1 MRCLTV
7 SNTVAAHFFI
17 SSLLQKERRVK
28 IAIIGSGISGLTAAY
43 YLHKNHDIT
52 LFEADDRLGGHT
64 ATIEVES
71 HGKAYSI
78 DTGFIVFNDWTYPR
92 FIELMEEIGVASRQ
106 SDMSF
111 SVSCERTGL
120 EFAGVDGRLSLLNGL
135 FAQRR
140 NLFSPSY
147 INLLLDIVRFNK
159 IAVADVENGHID
171 QNITLQLYVKKY
183 RLSQAFRD
191 FYLIPMASAIWST
204 PFAQMLDFPMRF
216 MLPFMFK
223 HGLLSVSN
231 RPKWRTI
238 VGGSSKYIEPL
249 TAGFRDRI
257 RLATPVLS
265 IERSDQH
272 VQLNMQSGSE
282 RFDHVILACHSDQSL
297 GLLKDANAVE
307 RHTLEAIRY
316 QPNEVVLHT
325 DIGQL
330 PRNKRAWASWNYKL
344 TEGGESLLPK
354 VTYDMNRL
362 MGIES
367 EARFCVTLNNTV
379 AIAPERILG
388 RFDYAHPIF
397 TLDGVDAQ
405 ERWNSVNNGQS
416 RTWFCGA
423 WWGKG
428 FHEDGVV
435 SARRVVD
442 ALS

>member
-1 MRCLTV
+1 
-7 SNTVAAHFFI
+7 
-17 SSLLQKERRVK
+17 VK
-28 IAIIGSGISGLTAAY
+28 IAVIGSGISGLTAAY
-43 YLHKNHDIT
+43 YLHKDHDIT
-52 LFEADDRLGGHT
+52 LFEAEERLGGHT
-64 ATIEVES
+64 ATVDVEAQ
-71 HGKAYSI
+71 GQRYSI
-78 DTGFIVFNDWTYPR
+78 DTGFIVFNDWTYPN
-92 FIELMEEIGVASRQ
+92 FIELMDEIGVESRQ

-120 EFAGVDGRLSLLNGL
+120 EFAGLDGKLSLLNGL

-140 NLFSPSY
+140 RLFSPSY

-171 QNITLQLYVKKY
+171 HNITLRDYVKKY
-183 RLSQAFRD
+183 RLSQGFRD

-216 MLPFMFK
+216 MLPFMYA
-223 HGLLSVSN
+223 HGLLSVSK

-238 VGGSSKYIEPL
+238 LGGSSQYIAPL
-249 TAGFRDRI
+249 SAGFKDRI

-265 IERSDQH
+265 VERFDDH
-272 VQLNMQSGSE
+272 VQITTQGGSE
-282 RFDHVILACHSDQSL
+282 RFDQVILACHSDQSL
-297 GLLKDANAVE
+297 SLLKDVSAAE

-330 PRNKRAWASWNYKL
+330 PRNRRAWASWNYRL
-344 TEGGESLLPK
+344 TPGGENLLPK

-362 MGIES
+362 MGID
-367 EARFCVTLNNTV
+367 AQQRFCVTLNNSA
-379 AIAPERILG
+379 AIAPDHILD

-397 TLDGVDAQ
+397 TLSGVDAQ
-405 ERWNSVNNGQS
+405 ERWEAINGQR

-435 SARRVVD
+435 SARRVVT
-442 ALS
+442 ALSSTAQP

>member
-1 MRCLTV
+1 M
-7 SNTVAAHFFI
+7 
-17 SSLLQKERRVK
+17 K

-43 YLHKNHDIT
+43 YLHNNHDIT
-52 LFEADDRLGGHT
+52 LFEAEDRLGGHT
-64 ATIEVES
+64 ATVDVEAQ
-71 HGKAYSI
+71 GQTYSI

-92 FIELMEEIGVASRQ
+92 FIELMDEIGVASRQ

-120 EFAGVDGRLSLLNGL
+120 EFAGLDGRLSLLNGL

-140 NLFSPSY
+140 NLLSPTY
-147 INLLLDIVRFNK
+147 VNLLLDIVRFNK
-159 IAVADVENGHID
+159 IAIADVENDHID
-171 QNITLQLYVKKY
+171 HNIMLRDYVKKY
-183 RLSQAFRD
+183 RLSQGFRD
-191 FYLIPMASAIWST
+191 LYLIPMASAIWST
-204 PFAQMLDFPMRF
+204 PFNQMLDFPMRF
-216 MLPFMFK
+216 MLPFMYR
-223 HGLLSVSN
+223 HGLLSVSK

-238 VGGSSKYIEPL
+238 VGGSSQYIAPL
-249 TAGFRDRI
+249 SAEFKDRI

-265 IERSDQH
+265 VERFEEH
-272 VQLNMQSGSE
+272 VQISTQGGSE
-282 RFDHVILACHSDQSL
+282 HFDQVILACHSDQSL
-297 GLLKDANAVE
+297 NLLKDLSAVE

-330 PRNKRAWASWNYKL
+330 PRNRRAWASWNYRL
-344 TEGGESLLPK
+344 TAGGESLLPK

-362 MGIES
+362 MGIDAPE
-367 EARFCVTLNNTV
+367 RFCVTLNNSA
-379 AIAPERILG
+379 AIAPEHILG
-388 RFDYAHPIF
+388 RFNYAHPIF
-397 TLDGVDAQ
+397 TLNGVDAQ
-405 ERWNSVNNGQS
+405 ERWSAINGQR

-442 ALS
+442 ALTKPRIHE

>member
-1 MRCLTV
+1 
-7 SNTVAAHFFI
+7 
-17 SSLLQKERRVK
+17 VK

-52 LFEADDRLGGHT
+52 LFEAEDRLGGHT
-64 ATIEVES
+64 ATIDVEAQ
-71 HGKAYSI
+71 GRTYSI
-78 DTGFIVFNDWTYPR
+78 DTGFIVFNDWTYPL
-92 FIELMEEIGVASRQ
+92 FIELMDEIGVESRQ

-120 EFAGVDGRLSLLNGL
+120 EFAGLDGKLELLNGL

-140 NLFSPSY
+140 NLLSPSY

-159 IAVADVENGHID
+159 IAIADVENGHID
-171 QNITLQLYVKKY
+171 HVITLQDYVKKY
-183 RLSQAFRD
+183 RLSQGFRD

-204 PFAQMLDFPMRF
+204 PFTQMLDFPMGF
-216 MLPFMFK
+216 MLPFMYR
-223 HGLLSVSN
+223 HGLLSVSK

-238 VGGSSKYIEPL
+238 VGGSSQYIGPL
-249 TAGFRDRI
+249 SAGFKDRI
-257 RLATPVLS
+257 RLATPVLG
-265 IERSDQH
+265 
-272 VQLNMQSGSE
+272 VE
-282 RFDHVILACHSDQSL
+282 RFDDYVQISTPGGSEHFDQVILACHSDQSL
-297 GLLKDANAVE
+297 SLLKDASGVE

-325 DIGQL
+325 DIGQM
-330 PRNKRAWASWNYKL
+330 PRNRRAWASWNYRL
-344 TEGGESLLPK
+344 TAGGEKLLPK

-362 MGIES
+362 MGINAAEL
-367 EARFCVTLNNTV
+367 FCVTLNNSA
-379 AIAPERILG
+379 AIAPEHILG

-397 TLDGVDAQ
+397 TLKGVDAQ
-405 ERWNSVNNGQS
+405 ERWETINGKR

-442 ALS
+442 ALNQPRTQSVD

>member
-1 MRCLTV
+1 M
-7 SNTVAAHFFI
+7 
-17 SSLLQKERRVK
+17 K

-43 YLHKNHDIT
+43 YLHKDHDIT
-52 LFEADDRLGGHT
+52 LFEAEERLGGHT
-64 ATIEVES
+64 ATIDVEVA
-71 HGKAYSI
+71 GRAYSI

-92 FIELMEEIGVASRQ
+92 FIELMDEIGVPSRQ

-140 NLFSPSY
+140 NLLSPSY

-171 QNITLQLYVKKY
+171 HDITLRDYVKKY
-183 RLSQAFRD
+183 RLGQAFRD

-204 PFAQMLDFPMRF
+204 PFAAMLDFPMRF
-216 MLPFMFK
+216 MLPFMHG
-223 HGLLSVSN
+223 HGLLSVN
-231 RPKWRTI
+231 KRPKWRTI
-238 VGGSSKYIEPL
+238 VGGSTQYIAPL
-249 TAGFRDRI
+249 SAGFKDRI

-265 IERSDQH
+265 VERFDAH
-272 VQLNMQSGSE
+272 VQLTTQGGSE
-282 RFDHVILACHSDQSL
+282 RFDQVILACHSDQSL
-297 GLLKDANAVE
+297 SLLKDVNEAE
-307 RHTLEAIRY
+307 RHTLGAIRY

-330 PRNKRAWASWNYKL
+330 PRNRRAWASWNYRL
-344 TEGGESLLPK
+344 TAGGEHLLPK

-362 MGIES
+362 MGIDAS
-367 EARFCVTLNNTV
+367 ARFCVTLNNSA
-379 AIAPERILG
+379 AIAPEHILS

-405 ERWNSVNNGQS
+405 DRWEAINGQR

-442 ALS
+442 ALSSTHP

>member
-1 MRCLTV
+1 M
-7 SNTVAAHFFI
+7 
-17 SSLLQKERRVK
+17 K

-43 YLHKNHDIT
+43 YLHKNHDIS
-52 LFEADDRLGGHT
+52 LFEADERVGGHT
-64 ATIEVES
+64 ATVDVEVQ
-71 HGKAYSI
+71 GKAFSI

-92 FIELMEEIGVASRQ
+92 FIELMDEIGVVSRQ

-120 EFAGVDGRLSLLNGL
+120 EFAGVDGRMNLINGL

-140 NLFSPSY
+140 NLFSPTY

-159 IAVADVENGHID
+159 IAVADVENENVEHS
-171 QNITLQLYVKKY
+171 ITLRDYVKKY

-216 MLPFMFK
+216 MLPFMYR

-238 VGGSSKYIEPL
+238 VGGSSQYIAPL
-249 TAGFRDRI
+249 TAGFKDRI
-257 RLATPVLS
+257 RIATPVLGV
-265 IERSDQH
+265 ERFDDH
-272 VQLNMQSGSE
+272 VQIVTQGESE
-282 RFDHVILACHSDQSL
+282 RFDQVILACHSDQSL
-297 GLLKDANAVE
+297 NLIKDISAVE
-307 RHTLEAIRY
+307 RHSLEAIRY

-330 PRNKRAWASWNYKL
+330 PRNRRAWASWNYRL
-344 TEGGESLLPK
+344 TPGGENLLPK

-362 MGIES
+362 MGIQAQE
-367 EARFCVTLNNTV
+367 RFCVTLNNTS
-379 AIAPERILG
+379 AISQDKVLG
-388 RFDYAHPIF
+388 RFSYAHPIF
-397 TLDGVDAQ
+397 TLSGVGAQ
-405 ERWNSVNNGQS
+405 ERWETINGQR

-435 SARRVVD
+435 SALRVVD
-442 ALS
+442 AIKNTAHP

>member
-1 MRCLTV
+1 M
-7 SNTVAAHFFI
+7 
-17 SSLLQKERRVK
+17 K

-43 YLHKNHDIT
+43 YLHKTHDIT
-52 LFEADDRLGGHT
+52 LFEAEDRLGGHT
-64 ATIEVES
+64 ATIDVEVGGRA
-71 HGKAYSI
+71 HSI
-78 DTGFIVFNDWTYPR
+78 DTGFIVFNDWTYPK
-92 FIELMEEIGVASRQ
+92 FIELMDEVGVESRQ

-120 EFAGVDGRLSLLNGL
+120 EFAGVDGRLDLLNGL

-140 NLFSPSY
+140 NLLSPSY

-159 IAVADVENGHID
+159 IAIADVENGHID
-171 QNITLQLYVKKY
+171 HSITLQDYIKKY
-183 RLSQAFRD
+183 RLSKGFRD

-216 MLPFMFK
+216 MLPFMYR

-238 VGGSSKYIEPL
+238 VGGSSQYIEPL
-249 TAGFRDRI
+249 SAGFRDRI
-257 RLATPVLS
+257 RLSTPVLG
-265 IERSDQH
+265 
-272 VQLNMQSGSE
+272 VE
-282 RFDHVILACHSDQSL
+282 RFDDQVQVCTSAGNEGFDQVILACHSDQSL
-297 GLLKDANAVE
+297 KLLTDVSAVE
-307 RHTLEAIRY
+307 RNTLEAIRY
-316 QPNEVVLHT
+316 QANEVVLHT

-330 PRNKRAWASWNYKL
+330 PRNRRAWASWNYRL
-344 TEGGESLLPK
+344 TEGGENLLPK

-362 MGIES
+362 MGIEAK
-367 EARFCVTLNNTV
+367 ERFCVTLNNS
-379 AIAPERILG
+379 ADIAPEHVLG

-397 TLDGVDAQ
+397 THSGVEAQ
-405 ERWNSVNNGQS
+405 ERWEAINGQC

-442 ALS
+442 ALSTAHP